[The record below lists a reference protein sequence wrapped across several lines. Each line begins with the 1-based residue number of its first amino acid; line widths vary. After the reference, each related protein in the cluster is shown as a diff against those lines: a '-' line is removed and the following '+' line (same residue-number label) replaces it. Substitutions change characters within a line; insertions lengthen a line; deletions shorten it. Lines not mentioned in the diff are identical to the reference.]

1 LNGKRGAS
9 AAPSRPMALIDPRG
23 APNGATE
30 QPMFARVAILG
41 SGLIG
46 GSFALALRRARLA
59 QDIVAFDRD
68 AAAAEKARELGIV
81 DATAG
86 NAGDAVA
93 GCDLIV
99 IAVPVAQTES
109 ILQAIAP
116 SLERE
121 AIVTDV
127 GRTKR
132 GTRIARFVP
141 GHPIAGREVHGP
153 EAALADLFDGKRVLL
168 TPLIENDDKTV
179 ARVRDAWI
187 ACGARV
193 EMLDADAHDR
203 VLSAVSHLPHLLAY
217 ALVAQIAD
225 ATDAELKFALAGG
238 GFRDFTRIAASS
250 PEMWR
255 DIAIANRDAL
265 LDDLD
270 GGDGGAAAGLQVA
283 RRHAGERVDRAAPA
297 PRNLRRGGRVI
308 AGRRG
313 TVRKRE
319 RSAQ

>member
-1 LNGKRGAS
+1 
-9 AAPSRPMALIDPRG
+9 
-23 APNGATE
+23 
-30 QPMFARVAILG
+30 MFARVAIIG
-41 SGLIG
+41 CGLVG
-46 GSFALALRRARLA
+46 GSFALALRRASLA
-59 QDIVAFDRD
+59 HDIVGFDRD
-68 AAAAEKARELGIV
+68 RATAEKARRLGIV
-81 DATAG
+81 DAIAED
-86 NAGDAVA
+86 ARDAVT

-99 IAVPVAQTES
+99 IAAPVAQTEN
-109 ILQAIAP
+109 ILRTIAP
-116 SLERE
+116 ALERD

-127 GRTKR
+127 GSTKR
-132 GTRIARFVP
+132 DVIAAARGALGERIARFVP

-153 EAALADLFDGKRVLL
+153 DAALAELFVGKCVLL
-168 TPLIENDDKTV
+168 TPLVENDAEVV

-193 EMLDADAHDR
+193 EVLRAEAHDQ

-225 ATDAELKFALAGG
+225 APDAELKFALAGG

-270 GGDGGAAAGLQVA
+270 GYRARLDALRAWIAAGDRDALEAMFAKASAA
-283 RRHAGERVDRAAPA
+283 RRDWEEHR
-297 PRNLRRGGRVI
+297 
-308 AGRRG
+308 
-313 TVRKRE
+313 
-319 RSAQ
+319 

>member
-1 LNGKRGAS
+1 
-9 AAPSRPMALIDPRG
+9 MALIDPCG

-127 GRTKR
+127 GSTKR
-132 GTRIARFVP
+132 DVIAAARRALGTRIARFVP

-270 GGDGGAAAGLQVA
+270 GYRARLDQLREWIAAGDRDALEGLFASASAA
-283 RRHAGERVDRAAPA
+283 RNEWEERR
-297 PRNLRRGGRVI
+297 
-308 AGRRG
+308 
-313 TVRKRE
+313 
-319 RSAQ
+319 